1 MRLNWPASSSSSSEV
16 CTSMRW
22 LKSPSPS
29 LCAPSRSAVI
39 GMIMRRASSVP
50 ARIATIRPMPISSAM
65 RTSWSRIGVSACAVG
80 CSNST
85 LQPSFG
91 TVLAAVSTEWP
102 LKSVPDVS
110 GSRPGAIA
118 AATCGSFDRSLPTS
132 GPFDEVASTRPRAST
147 T

>member
-1 MRLNWPASSSSSSEV
+1 
-16 CTSMRW
+16 MRW

-50 ARIATIRPMPISSAM
+50 ARIATISPMPIRSAM
-65 RTSWSRIGVSACAVG
+65 RTSWSRIGIRACVLG

-91 TVLAAVSTEWP
+91 TVLAALITDWP
-102 LKSVPDVS
+102 LKSVPELS
-110 GSRPGAIA
+110 GSRLGVIA

-132 GPFDEVASTRPRAST
+132 GPLDDVASTRPRGST